1 MDNSFYSEGACGKLL
16 NTPQTLK
23 WRVVQIDRLW
33 QKSLLDIKES
43 IGETKFSTWFKNTE
57 LVSTDKG
64 IATIAVSNTYTKN
77 WLESKH
83 RRDIVEALQKQKS
96 DIQNVQFKIRKNINL
111 ERLPIEIEPKSTGAK
126 RAQNTPNSNLRKE
139 YTFDAFIVG
148 NNNSLAYAVA
158 QEVAAN
164 PGVRHNP
171 LFIYGGVG
179 LGKTHLAQAIGKQY
193 LEKNPQGK
201 IVYVSCET
209 FTNDFINAIATK
221 KMNEFKKNYR
231 EVDVLIVDD
240 VQFLSSKEGSQEEFF
255 HTFNSLQQ
263 RSRQII
269 LTADKIPHAIPALEG
284 RLASR
289 FGGGMVVD
297 VQPPNLETRMAI
309 LTEKCREKDFA
320 LPETAIEYIAR
331 NIPSNIRELEG
342 ALNRLM
348 IHCQFNQLTPS
359 LQTAEEALKDMVSSS
374 NRVVGTAE
382 IIAAVGK
389 YFGISKDDLLGKSRK
404 KELSTPRQITIFLI
418 RENTNRSLPEIGKL
432 MGGKDH
438 TTIMYSEK
446 KIRDLLKTDIAVKSD
461 IEKIR
466 ENLFSTLNM

>member
-1 MDNSFYSEGACGKLL
+1 M
-16 NTPQTLK
+16 
-23 WRVVQIDRLW
+23 QIDRIW
-33 QKSLLDIKES
+33 QRSLQDIKES
-43 IGETKFSTWFKNTE
+43 IGETKFSTWFKSTE
-57 LVSTDKG
+57 LISTEKG
-64 IATIAVSNTYTKN
+64 VATVAVSNGYTKS

-83 RRDIVEALQKQKS
+83 RRDIIAALKKQKP
-96 DIQNVQFKIRKNINL
+96 DIEHVQFKIKKNINL
-111 ERLPIEIEPKSTGAK
+111 ERLPIEIEPK
-126 RAQNTPNSNLRKE
+126 QNHTKNNPTLPTSNLRKE
-139 YTFDAFIVG
+139 YTFDTFIVG

-179 LGKTHLAQAIGKQY
+179 LGKTHLAQAIGREY
-193 LEKNPQGK
+193 LRSNDRGK
-201 IVYVSCET
+201 VVYVSCET

-269 LTADKIPHAIPALEG
+269 LTADKIPQAIPALEG

-309 LTEKCREKDFA
+309 MTEKCREKAFG
-320 LPETAIEYIAR
+320 LPEPVIEYIAR

-342 ALNRLM
+342 ALNRLI

-359 LQTAEEALKDMVSSS
+359 VQIAQDALKDMVSSS
-374 NRVVGTAE
+374 NRAVGTAE
-382 IIAAVGK
+382 IIASVGK
-389 YFGISKDDLLGKSRK
+389 YYGISKDDLLGKSRK

-446 KIRDLLKTDIAVKSD
+446 KIRDLLKTDITVKSD

-466 ENLFSTLNM
+466 EDLFSTLNK